1 MSVLGDLGGGSTDL
15 EVWVNLGRAG
25 PWPGQGWGPAEPG
38 PQDRED
44 WCEPSRAFAGSALP
58 GLG

>member
-25 PWPGQGWGPAEPG
+25 PWAGQGWGPAEPG